1 MRTHIESIN
10 TSKEMWTILGRHANS
25 ASSEKGRA
33 VLVNQFQAIRAIT
46 GEPLSNYIGKLTE
59 IRDSLRNTTH
69 QIPDY
74 IFREQLLGHLPAAYT
89 TTKQIIE
96 NKDTRPS
103 NQEIIDILMRR
114 ELDLT
119 KEVTS
124 GNTSATTESAL
135 YSSTRGNGNYRYR
148 GNRRGGRGYA
158 LNSNFRSSPYN
169 ASETFCYSCGKK
181 GHRAAECQN
190 LLRLACFC
198 CGDISHVSRD
208 CPHSSLTQEQA
219 RKGRTVYTSW
229 IRSKNPNPDTS
240 ANLAENVQ
248 EPDDHNIR

>member
-1 MRTHIESIN
+1 
-10 TSKEMWTILGRHANS
+10 MWTILERHANS

-33 VLVNQFQAIRAIT
+33 VLVNQFQGIRAIT

-74 IFREQLLGHLPAAYT
+74 IFREQLLSHLPAAYT

-114 ELDLT
+114 ELDLK

-135 YSSTRGNGNYRYR
+135 YSNSSTRGNYRYR
-148 GNRRGGRGYA
+148 GSRRGGRGS
-158 LNSNFRSSPYN
+158 NSNLRSFPYN
-169 ASETFCYSCGKK
+169 ASEITCYSCGKK
-181 GHRAAECQN
+181 GHRAAECYFQKP
-190 LLRLACFC
+190 ACFC

-208 CPHSSLTQEQA
+208 CPHTNLTQEQA
-219 RKGRTVYTSW
+219 RKGRSVYASW
-229 IRSKNPNPDTS
+229 IRSRHQTPDTS
-240 ANLAENVQ
+240 ANLAEGA
-248 EPDDHNIR
+248 EDSDDHNIR